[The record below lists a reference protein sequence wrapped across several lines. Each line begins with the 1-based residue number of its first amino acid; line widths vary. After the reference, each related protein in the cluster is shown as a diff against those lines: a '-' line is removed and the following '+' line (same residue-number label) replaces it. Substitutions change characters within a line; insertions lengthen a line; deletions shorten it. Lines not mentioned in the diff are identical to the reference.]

1 MNWSHVFWQVPYKVC
16 MDGWNGLG
24 NFLYKT
30 VFGFVFERSW
40 KILWPALGETIYMTV
55 LSTLLSYII
64 GIALGVLLVVTRKG
78 GIKPMPKFNM
88 ALGTVINFLRSIPFI
103 ILLVML
109 LNVTLAVTG
118 RMTGTMTIS
127 FPLTISAFPYVA
139 RMVEGSL
146 MEVDGGVIEA
156 AKAMGST
163 TWQIIWKVLIP
174 ESVPSLVTGAAMA
187 VTTILAY
194 TAMVSAVGGGGVGAY
209 AITKGY
215 QRGKK
220 YYDFM
225 YAASAVLVLMVQVI
239 AITGT
244 RLTRRLD
251 HRIR

>member
-1 MNWSHVFWQVPYKVC
+1 MWDSTTINMILEGIVGTVYMSIVSTFFGYLL
-16 MDGWNGLG
+16 GL
-24 NFLYKT
+24 
-30 VFGFVFERSW
+30 
-40 KILWPALGETIYMTV
+40 PM
-55 LSTLLSYII
+55 
-64 GIALGVLLVVTRKG
+64 GVLLTISDKNGLRPNVFIYKILDAISNLVRSV
-78 GIKPMPKFNM
+78 P
-88 ALGTVINFLRSIPFI
+88 FLILLILLIPFTRFVVGKSYGTTATI
-103 ILLVML
+103 VPLV
-109 LNVTLAVTG
+109 
-118 RMTGTMTIS
+118 IS
-127 FPLTISAFPYVA
+127 SAPYIA
-139 RMVEGSL
+139 RMVESSL
-146 MEVDGGVIEA
+146 KEVDEGVIEA
-156 AKAMGST
+156 AKAMGSS
-163 TWQIIWKVLIP
+163 TWQIIRKVLIP

-194 TAMVSAVGGGGVGAY
+194 SAMVSAVGGGGIGAY

>member
-1 MNWSHVFWQVPYKVC
+1 MNWALIWQ
-16 MDGWNGLG
+16 G
-24 NFLYKT
+24 FL
-30 VFGFVFERSW
+30 
-40 KILWPALGETIYMTV
+40 ETCLMTV
-55 LSTLLSYII
+55 TSSVISYLL
-64 GIALGVLLVVTRKG
+64 GMPLGVLLVITRKD
-78 GIKPMPKFNM
+78 GIKPAPTFNTV
-88 ALGTVINFLRSIPFI
+88 LGAVINFLRSIPFI
-103 ILLVML
+103 LLIAMLIPVTRIVM
-109 LNVTLAVTG
+109 
-118 RMTGTMTIS
+118 GTSIGTTAS
-127 FPLTISAFPYVA
+127 VFPLVISATPYIA
-139 RMVEGSL
+139 RVVEQSFL
-146 MEVDGGVIEA
+146 EVDGGVIEA
-156 AKAMGST
+156 AKAMGSS

-174 ESVPSLVTGAAMA
+174 ESIPSLVTGAAMA

-194 TAMVSAVGGGGVGAY
+194 TAMVSAVGGGGIGAY

>member
-1 MNWSHVFWQVPYKVC
+1 MNWALIWQGFLETC
-16 MDGWNGLG
+16 M
-24 NFLYKT
+24 
-30 VFGFVFERSW
+30 
-40 KILWPALGETIYMTV
+40 MTV
-55 LSTLLSYII
+55 SSSVISYLL
-64 GIALGVLLVVTRKG
+64 GMPLGVLLVVTRKD
-78 GIKPMPKFNM
+78 GIRPAPTFNNV
-88 ALGTVINFLRSIPFI
+88 LGAVINFLRSIPFI
-103 ILLVML
+103 LLIAMLIPVTRVVM
-109 LNVTLAVTG
+109 
-118 RMTGTMTIS
+118 GTSIGTTAS
-127 FPLTISAFPYVA
+127 VFPLVISATPYIA
-139 RMVEGSL
+139 RVVEQSFL
-146 MEVDGGVIEA
+146 EVDGGVIEA
-156 AKAMGST
+156 AKAMGSS

-194 TAMVSAVGGGGVGAY
+194 TAMVSAVGGGGIGAY

-239 AITGT
+239 ALTGT

>member
-1 MNWSHVFWQVPYKVC
+1 
-16 MDGWNGLG
+16 
-24 NFLYKT
+24 
-30 VFGFVFERSW
+30 
-40 KILWPALGETIYMTV
+40 
-55 LSTLLSYII
+55 
-64 GIALGVLLVVTRKG
+64 
-78 GIKPMPKFNM
+78 
-88 ALGTVINFLRSIPFI
+88 
-103 ILLVML
+103 
-109 LNVTLAVTG
+109 
-118 RMTGTMTIS
+118 
-127 FPLTISAFPYVA
+127 
-139 RMVEGSL
+139 
-146 MEVDGGVIEA
+146 
-156 AKAMGST
+156 
-163 TWQIIWKVLIP
+163 
-174 ESVPSLVTGAAMA
+174 MA